1 MKNFL
6 TLLIIRFDFHQTYKE
21 ISPNICQNDCHQKQH
36 KYKEK
41 INSKI
46 PNVGEEEGKTG
57 NTGTV
62 LMKFLIGVGPI
73 ETVQR
78 FFKKLRVEIPYDSAI
93 PLLGMCLKKMK
104 ILIQKDICTPKFT
117 AVLFIMDKIGKQPKC
132 P

>member
-1 MKNFL
+1 MLL
-6 TLLIIRFDFHQTYKE
+6 T
-21 ISPNICQNDCHQKQH
+21 QK

-93 PLLGMCLKKMK
+93 PLLGTYQKELKAKSQRDINTLCYSTIHNIQDVNATFISLADEWIKKM
-104 ILIQKDICTPKFT
+104 
-117 AVLFIMDKIGKQPKC
+117 
-132 P
+132 

>member
-1 MKNFL
+1 
-6 TLLIIRFDFHQTYKE
+6 
-21 ISPNICQNDCHQKQH
+21 
-36 KYKEK
+36 
-41 INSKI
+41 
-46 PNVGEEEGKTG
+46 
-57 NTGTV
+57 
-62 LMKFLIGVGPI
+62 MKFLIGVGPI

-132 P
+132 PYR